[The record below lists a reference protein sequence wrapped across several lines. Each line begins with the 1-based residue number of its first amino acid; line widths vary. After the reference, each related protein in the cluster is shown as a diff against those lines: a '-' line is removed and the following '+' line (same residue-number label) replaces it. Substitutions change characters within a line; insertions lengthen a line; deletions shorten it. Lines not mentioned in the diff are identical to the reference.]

1 MLNVAGLVV
10 AMANGVA
17 IAKEMADAVT
27 SRTNDESGVAAVK
40 KYILEAK

>member
-1 MLNVAGLVV
+1 GV

-17 IAKEMADAVT
+17 IAKEIADAVT
-27 SRTNDESGVAAVK
+27 SRTNDESGVAEAVK